1 MIFLEETKWRE
12 SYIVSF
18 QINSN
23 PRVGRIEWEMHS
35 KLLHKELQVKN
46 QSSIRK
52 RLAIV

>member
-1 MIFLEETKWRE
+1 MIFLEETNWRE

-35 KLLHKELQVKN
+35 KLLLKKLQVKE
-46 QSSIRK
+46 SMRVV
-52 RLAIV
+52 RE